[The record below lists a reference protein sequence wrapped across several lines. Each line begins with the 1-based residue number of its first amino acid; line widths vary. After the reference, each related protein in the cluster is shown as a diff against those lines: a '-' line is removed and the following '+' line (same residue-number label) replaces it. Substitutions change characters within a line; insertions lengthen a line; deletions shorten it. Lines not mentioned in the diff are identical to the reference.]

1 MTAFGTFRTS
11 HDVCCPVANGGKAE
25 VAYGENDVPDPLRKS
40 RYWRKVEAH
49 YFKYIDWENLMSR
62 SDLIPFG
69 ALLLRLGLG
78 VLFLA
83 HGLLKLLVHKPSGT
97 AAYFRSLG
105 LPGFVGYLTM
115 AAEIGGGTLLIV
127 GVATSLVALALVPLM
142 LGTIFMVHGS
152 KGWLFT
158 NEGGGWEFPAFWI
171 LVLIVQSMI
180 GSGAY
185 SIGHALGIVWR

>member
-1 MTAFGTFRTS
+1 
-11 HDVCCPVANGGKAE
+11 
-25 VAYGENDVPDPLRKS
+25 
-40 RYWRKVEAH
+40 
-49 YFKYIDWENLMSR
+49 MSR
-62 SDLIPFG
+62 ADLIPYG
-69 ALLLRLGLG
+69 ALLLRVALG
-78 VLFLA
+78 VLFIA

-115 AAEIGGGTLLIV
+115 AAEIGGGSFLVLGI
-127 GVATSLVALALVPLM
+127 ATSLVALALVPLI

-158 NEGGGWEFPAFWI
+158 NEGGGWEFPAFWAVA
-171 LVLIVQSMI
+171 LVAQSLI

-185 SIGHALGIVWR
+185 SFGHLLGIAW